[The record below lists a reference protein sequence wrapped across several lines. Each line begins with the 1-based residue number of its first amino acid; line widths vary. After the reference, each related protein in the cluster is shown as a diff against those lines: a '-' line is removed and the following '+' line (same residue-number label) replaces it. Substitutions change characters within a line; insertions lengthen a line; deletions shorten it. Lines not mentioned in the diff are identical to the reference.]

1 MIPIRDT
8 APCNSTP
15 YVTWSLMAVC
25 ILIFLIMQVIPYE
38 LSYKII
44 YLYGMV
50 PNRYANPGW
59 GLANGMPFDGYLSF
73 LTSLFL
79 HGNWLHIIFNMW
91 FMWIFADNVEDR
103 MGRWQFLAFYLICGL
118 LATALQW
125 YSAPTLQIPVVGA
138 SGAIAGVLAPIIFS
152 IRLSGLWCSFSRL
165 LCIFQRLLFWA
176 CGLFFSFMILPPPL
190 MSKGQLLIRPCG
202 RMWVGLLPEPSCIA
216 FFCEKMRW
224 FERFQAIIAP
234 LKINFQSRACIID
247 LIETLLMTCQEKYKT
262 L

>member
-15 YVTWSLMAVC
+15 YVTWGLMAVC

-79 HGNWLHIIFNMW
+79 HGNWLHILFNMW

-103 MGRWQFLAFYLICGL
+103 MGRWRFIAFYLICGL
-118 LATALQW
+118 LATATQW
-125 YSAPTLQIPVVGA
+125 YSAPTLPIPVVGA
-138 SGAIAGVLAPIIFS
+138 SGAIAGVLAAYYFLYPFERVIVFFPPIVVNIPAVTF
-152 IRLSGLWCSFSRL
+152 LGLWVIYQLYDIPTSTYVEGTTSNSAL
-165 LCIFQRLLFWA
+165 WA
-176 CGLFFSFMILPPPL
+176 HIGGFIAGAILHRFFLR
-190 MSKGQLLIRPCG
+190 KDEA
-202 RMWVGLLPEPSCIA
+202 V
-216 FFCEKMRW
+216 
-224 FERFQAIIAP
+224 
-234 LKINFQSRACIID
+234 
-247 LIETLLMTCQEKYKT
+247 
-262 L
+262 